1 MEALFKALIWIQQN
15 LQAPKSEYNSFG
27 KYNYRSLESILSAL
41 KPLLAQQHC
50 GIRFADDVVEHGGRT
65 FVRSTLYF
73 FNDKGE
79 SISTTAEAEH
89 SATKTGMDSA
99 QITGAASSYARKY
112 ALNGLFAIDDS
123 KDDDVPPA
131 LPDKREDF
139 EAYADKVYGKRE
151 KEQAI
156 ENNQKK
162 LDDLENWRYI
172 SADHIEV
179 KMKNGQWINLDNCQ
193 LKWLESL
200 LENEAF
206 DGIKAD
212 IQKRICNGKRN
223 DPIL

>member
-112 ALNGLFAIDDS
+112 CLNGLFAIDDT
-123 KDDDVPPA
+123 KDPDSNAYVQQTQEPIKKTPTRRTRTTVQPA
-131 LPDKREDF
+131 APASNPR
-139 EAYADKVYGKRE
+139 YA
-151 KEQAI
+151 AI
-156 ENNQKK
+156 EKALSK
-162 LDDLENWRYI
+162 VTDID
-172 SADHIEV
+172 
-179 KMKNGQWINLDNCQ
+179 
-193 LKWLESL
+193 SL
-200 LENEAF
+200 LDLYEQHKMEV
-206 DGIKAD
+206 D
-212 IQKRICNGKRN
+212 N
-223 DPIL
+223 DSSIRDMFSKKKQEIRQSTVITF

>member
-27 KYNYRSLESILSAL
+27 KFNYRTLESILAAL

-112 ALNGLFAIDDS
+112 CLNGLFAIDDT
-123 KDDDVPPA
+123 KDPDTNAFSQQIQEPKKATTRRTRTSSTTSAQATTPTAQDPRYQSIQAA
-131 LPDKREDF
+131 LSAVKDIDELIDL
-139 EAYADKVYGKRE
+139 Y
-151 KEQAI
+151 EQH
-156 ENNQKK
+156 KM
-162 LDDLENWRYI
+162 
-172 SADHIEV
+172 EV
-179 KMKNGQWINLDNCQ
+179 
-193 LKWLESL
+193 
-200 LENEAF
+200 
-206 DGIKAD
+206 DGNAEIKAMFSRRKQELRV
-212 IQKRICNGKRN
+212 ITF
-223 DPIL
+223 

>member
-112 ALNGLFAIDDS
+112 CLNGLFAIDDT
-123 KDDDVPPA
+123 KD
-131 LPDKREDF
+131 PDSN
-139 EAYADKVYGKRE
+139 AYAYQQQTQEPVKKTPTRRTRTTAQPAAPASNPRYA
-151 KEQAI
+151 AI
-156 ENNQKK
+156 EKALSK
-162 LDDLENWRYI
+162 VTDID
-172 SADHIEV
+172 
-179 KMKNGQWINLDNCQ
+179 
-193 LKWLESL
+193 SL
-200 LENEAF
+200 LDLYEQHKMEV
-206 DGIKAD
+206 D
-212 IQKRICNGKRN
+212 N
-223 DPIL
+223 DSSIRDMFSKKKQEIRQSTVITF

>member
-99 QITGAASSYARKY
+99 QITGSASSYARKY
-112 ALNGLFAIDDS
+112 CLNGLFAIDDA
-123 KDDDVPPA
+123 KD
-131 LPDKREDF
+131 PDSN
-139 EAYADKVYGKRE
+139 AYAYQQQIQEPKKTTTRRTRTSSTTSAPATTPAAKDPRYQSIQAALSAVKDIDGLIDLY
-151 KEQAI
+151 EQH
-156 ENNQKK
+156 KM
-162 LDDLENWRYI
+162 
-172 SADHIEV
+172 EV
-179 KMKNGQWINLDNCQ
+179 EGNA
-193 LKWLESL
+193 E
-200 LENEAF
+200 
-206 DGIKAD
+206 IKAMFSRRKQELRV
-212 IQKRICNGKRN
+212 ITF
-223 DPIL
+223 

>member
-27 KYNYRSLESILSAL
+27 KFNYRSLESILAAL

-112 ALNGLFAIDDS
+112 CLNGLFAIDDT
-123 KDDDVPPA
+123 KDPDSNAYVQQTQEPVKKTPTRRTRTSSTTSAQPTMQSAKSQDPRYQSIQAA
-131 LPDKREDF
+131 LSAVKDIDGLIDL
-139 EAYADKVYGKRE
+139 Y
-151 KEQAI
+151 EQH
-156 ENNQKK
+156 KM
-162 LDDLENWRYI
+162 
-172 SADHIEV
+172 EV
-179 KMKNGQWINLDNCQ
+179 EGNA
-193 LKWLESL
+193 E
-200 LENEAF
+200 
-206 DGIKAD
+206 IKAMFSRRKQELRV
-212 IQKRICNGKRN
+212 ITF
-223 DPIL
+223 

>member
-27 KYNYRSLESILSAL
+27 KYNYRSLESILAAL

-112 ALNGLFAIDDS
+112 CLNGLFAIDDT
-123 KDDDVPPA
+123 KDPDSNAYMQQTQEPVKKTPTRRTRTTAQPA
-131 LPDKREDF
+131 APASNPR
-139 EAYADKVYGKRE
+139 YA
-151 KEQAI
+151 AI
-156 ENNQKK
+156 EKALSK
-162 LDDLENWRYI
+162 VTDID
-172 SADHIEV
+172 
-179 KMKNGQWINLDNCQ
+179 
-193 LKWLESL
+193 SL
-200 LENEAF
+200 LDLYEQHKMEV
-206 DGIKAD
+206 D
-212 IQKRICNGKRN
+212 N
-223 DPIL
+223 DSSIRDMFSKKKQEIRQSTVITF

>member
-27 KYNYRSLESILSAL
+27 KYNYRSLESILAAL

-112 ALNGLFAIDDS
+112 CLNGLFAMDDTKDPDSNAYMQQTQEPVKKTPTRRTRTSSTTSAQATTPAAKDPRYQSIQAALSAVKDIDGLID
-123 KDDDVPPA
+123 
-131 LPDKREDF
+131 L
-139 EAYADKVYGKRE
+139 Y
-151 KEQAI
+151 EQHKMEV
-156 ENNQKK
+156 ENNP
-162 LDDLENWRYI
+162 D
-172 SADHIEV
+172 
-179 KMKNGQWINLDNCQ
+179 
-193 LKWLESL
+193 
-200 LENEAF
+200 
-206 DGIKAD
+206 IKAMFSRRKQELRV
-212 IQKRICNGKRN
+212 ITF
-223 DPIL
+223 

>member
-27 KYNYRSLESILSAL
+27 KFNYRSLESILAAL

-112 ALNGLFAIDDS
+112 CLNGLFAIDDT
-123 KDDDVPPA
+123 KDSDSN
-131 LPDKREDF
+131 
-139 EAYADKVYGKRE
+139 AYAYQQQTQEPVKKTPTRRTRTSSTTSAQATMQSAKSQDSRYQSIQAALSAVKDIDGLIDLY
-151 KEQAI
+151 EQH
-156 ENNQKK
+156 KM
-162 LDDLENWRYI
+162 
-172 SADHIEV
+172 EV
-179 KMKNGQWINLDNCQ
+179 EGNA
-193 LKWLESL
+193 E
-200 LENEAF
+200 
-206 DGIKAD
+206 IKAMFSRRKQELRV
-212 IQKRICNGKRN
+212 ITF
-223 DPIL
+223 

>member
-27 KYNYRSLESILSAL
+27 KFNYRSLESILAAL

-112 ALNGLFAIDDS
+112 CLNGLFAIDDT
-123 KDDDVPPA
+123 KDPDSNAYVQQTQEPVKKTPTRRTRTTAQPA
-131 LPDKREDF
+131 APASNPR
-139 EAYADKVYGKRE
+139 YA
-151 KEQAI
+151 AI
-156 ENNQKK
+156 EKALSK
-162 LDDLENWRYI
+162 VTDID
-172 SADHIEV
+172 
-179 KMKNGQWINLDNCQ
+179 
-193 LKWLESL
+193 SL
-200 LENEAF
+200 LDLYEQHKMEV
-206 DGIKAD
+206 D
-212 IQKRICNGKRN
+212 N
-223 DPIL
+223 DSSIRDMFSKKKQEIRQSTVITF

>member
-27 KYNYRSLESILSAL
+27 KYNYRSLESILAAL

-112 ALNGLFAIDDS
+112 CLNGLFAIDDTKDPDSNAYVQQTQEPVKKTPTRRTRTTAQPAAPASNPRYATIEKALS
-123 KDDDVPPA
+123 KVTDID
-131 LPDKREDF
+131 
-139 EAYADKVYGKRE
+139 
-151 KEQAI
+151 
-156 ENNQKK
+156 
-162 LDDLENWRYI
+162 
-172 SADHIEV
+172 
-179 KMKNGQWINLDNCQ
+179 
-193 LKWLESL
+193 SL
-200 LENEAF
+200 LDLYEQHKMEV
-206 DGIKAD
+206 D
-212 IQKRICNGKRN
+212 N
-223 DPIL
+223 DSSIRDMFSKKKQEIRQSTVITF

>member
-27 KYNYRSLESILSAL
+27 KFNYRSLESILAAL

-112 ALNGLFAIDDS
+112 CLNGLFAIDDT
-123 KDDDVPPA
+123 KD
-131 LPDKREDF
+131 PDSN
-139 EAYADKVYGKRE
+139 AYAYQQQTQEPVKKTPTRRTRTTSAPAQATTPAAKDPRYQSIQAALSAVKDIDGLIDLY
-151 KEQAI
+151 EQH
-156 ENNQKK
+156 KM
-162 LDDLENWRYI
+162 
-172 SADHIEV
+172 EV
-179 KMKNGQWINLDNCQ
+179 EGNA
-193 LKWLESL
+193 E
-200 LENEAF
+200 
-206 DGIKAD
+206 IKAMFSRRKQELRV
-212 IQKRICNGKRN
+212 ITF
-223 DPIL
+223 

>member
-41 KPLLAQQHC
+41 KTLLAQQHC

-112 ALNGLFAIDDS
+112 CLNGLFAIDDT
-123 KDDDVPPA
+123 KDPDSNAYVQQTQEPVKKTPTRRTRTTAQPA
-131 LPDKREDF
+131 APASNPR
-139 EAYADKVYGKRE
+139 YA
-151 KEQAI
+151 AI
-156 ENNQKK
+156 EKALSK
-162 LDDLENWRYI
+162 VTDID
-172 SADHIEV
+172 
-179 KMKNGQWINLDNCQ
+179 
-193 LKWLESL
+193 SL
-200 LENEAF
+200 LDLYEQHKMEV
-206 DGIKAD
+206 D
-212 IQKRICNGKRN
+212 N
-223 DPIL
+223 DSSIRDMFSKKKQEIRQSTVITF

>member
-112 ALNGLFAIDDS
+112 CLNGLFAIDDT
-123 KDDDVPPA
+123 KDPDSNAYVQQTQEPVKKTPTRRTRTTSAPA
-131 LPDKREDF
+131 QATTPAAKDPRYQSIQAALSAVKDIDGLIDL
-139 EAYADKVYGKRE
+139 Y
-151 KEQAI
+151 EQH
-156 ENNQKK
+156 KM
-162 LDDLENWRYI
+162 
-172 SADHIEV
+172 EV
-179 KMKNGQWINLDNCQ
+179 EGNA
-193 LKWLESL
+193 E
-200 LENEAF
+200 
-206 DGIKAD
+206 IKAMFSRRKQELRV
-212 IQKRICNGKRN
+212 ITF
-223 DPIL
+223 